1 MLEAGAVRRT
11 GEGSGGFTVLNHRDG
26 RELAVLVRCTY
37 NRDSPKTLVTLIR
50 PVVNPTLDRR
60 TLRFIE
66 AIRNEINTPLAV
78 IKGYTELI
86 EDKFWDK
93 MDPDL
98 KRFLRVIKENIERLE
113 ESTESVMTKES
124 LLDILKEED

>member
-1 MLEAGAVRRT
+1 M
-11 GEGSGGFTVLNHRDG
+11 
-26 RELAVLVRCTY
+26 
-37 NRDSPKTLVTLIR
+37 
-50 PVVNPTLDRR
+50 VNPTLDRR

-66 AIRNEINTPLAV
+66 AIRNEVNTPLAV

-93 MDPDL
+93 MDPNL